1 MAEKIQKTIPLK
13 AGRDAAIARW
23 SMLIRENWDGGQSYL
38 IKRALT
44 GYINARTYTCIG
56 KVHCNP
62 EIAASVKYGPICIW
76 LKDSPQIVAWTNSLA
91 EAGLKPV
98 VVMREVLRHCIEI
111 VPEDEPEWV
120 PSCLDQE
127 FQMGMLDMLNTQY
140 EQAMKKQVSATAAV
154 PVQLQA
160 MESVPVQE
168 TVQAQAEVIE
178 AAMPMPEA
186 KAEMKTISVPPI
198 QEEIPPEPP
207 VSRRKRP
214 RAAALGGKCV
224 SH

>member
-23 SMLIRENWDGGQSYL
+23 SMLIRESWDGGQSYL
-38 IKRALT
+38 IKRALI
-44 GYINARTYTCIG
+44 GYINARIYTCIG

-76 LKDSPQIVAWTNSLA
+76 LKDSPQIVEWINSLTA
-91 EAGLKPV
+91 AGLRPV
-98 VVMREVLRHCIEI
+98 VVMREVLRHCIEV

-127 FQMGMLDMLNTQY
+127 FQMGMLDILNTQY
-140 EQAMKKQVSATAAV
+140 EQAMRQKQADAGIPVRPLATTKM
-154 PVQLQA
+154 Q
-160 MESVPVQE
+160 
-168 TVQAQAEVIE
+168 
-178 AAMPMPEA
+178 
-186 KAEMKTISVPPI
+186 I
-198 QEEIPPEPP
+198 QEPAQTVAEEMIWPVTEIKPETKEPP
-207 VSRRKRP
+207 ATVMREESDSPGVKRKRP